1 MKKRILEVVPT
12 LNNCGGIEN
21 YVMNY
26 FRKINKEKFQV
37 DFVYHKVTM
46 TNFEKEILSLGGNIY
61 KMPEFT
67 ISNFKEIFKKVDDLF
82 RINKYDVVHCHMAN
96 AAFLYLKLA
105 KKNNIKIRILHSH
118 QSKAADKL
126 SHAIRNY
133 PLLWLGKKYA
143 NEFIACSKLAGDF
156 LFKNKNYKIVHNAIE
171 IDRFK
176 FSSLYREEVRNQ
188 YNVDENDVLI
198 GNIGRC
204 SNQKNQKFLLEIIK
218 SINIQNAKLIIVGD
232 GELLSEL
239 EEHALK
245 LGIIDRVIFTGSIS
259 DTSKIYSAM
268 DIFVLPSLY
277 EGLPVVGVEAQCN
290 GLNLIVSNTITKE
303 LNFTKHVYYLSLK
316 DSLEKW
322 CSVIHNKLY
331 RTDSNIQLDM
341 YDINIQVKELEKIY
355 SK

>member
-21 YVMNY
+21 YILNY
-26 FRKINKEKFQV
+26 FRKINKDKFQI
-37 DFVYHKVTM
+37 DFAYHKVTK

-67 ISNFKEIFKKVDDLF
+67 ISNFKEISKNIDNLFKF
-82 RINKYDVVHCHMAN
+82 NKYDVVHCHMAN

-143 NEFIACSKLAGDF
+143 NTFIACSKLAGDF
-156 LFKNKNYKIVHNAIE
+156 LFKNKSYEIIHNAIE
-171 IDRFK
+171 INRFK
-176 FSSLYREEVRNQ
+176 FNSLYREEIRNK
-188 YNVDENDVLI
+188 YNISENDVLI

-218 SINIQNAKLIIVGD
+218 TINMQNVKLIIVGD
-232 GELLSEL
+232 GELLNEL
-239 EEHALK
+239 KECARK
-245 LGIIDRVIFTGSIS
+245 FDIIDKVIFTGAID

-290 GLNLIVSNTITKE
+290 GLNLIVSNTITSE
-303 LNFTKHVYYLSLK
+303 LNFTKHVHYLNLN

-322 CSVIHNKLY
+322 CKMIQSKLFRNDSSVK
-331 RTDSNIQLDM
+331 LDM
-341 YDINIQVKELEKIY
+341 YDVNIQVKELERIY